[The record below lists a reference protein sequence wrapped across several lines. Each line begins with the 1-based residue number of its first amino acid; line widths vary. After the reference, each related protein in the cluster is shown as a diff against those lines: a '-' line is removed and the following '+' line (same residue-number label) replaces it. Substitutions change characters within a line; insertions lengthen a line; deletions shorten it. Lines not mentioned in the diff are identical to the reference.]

1 MTKTPKQ
8 SVIIILVLFIIII
21 CLLSLEQPKD
31 KAQIYRNM
39 INNEFSTSLDSDNST
54 LRSANTILSRDS
66 VYVICFD
73 IDESVVSN
81 LLNIDIEWTD
91 DIDLLLQR
99 YLLPHQ
105 QFIGGIDEIIH
116 SVKEDKCVYRI
127 NIQND
132 VTGDFKL
139 LVLDPDEKTLFF
151 FYYTT

>member
-1 MTKTPKQ
+1 
-8 SVIIILVLFIIII
+8 
-21 CLLSLEQPKD
+21 
-31 KAQIYRNM
+31 M

>member
-81 LLNIDIEWTD
+81 LLHIEIEWTD

>member
-8 SVIIILVLFIIII
+8 SVIIILVLFITII

-39 INNEFSTSLDSDNST
+39 TNNEFSTSLDSDNST
-54 LRSANTILSRDS
+54 LKFANTILSRDS
-66 VYVICFD
+66 VYVVRFD
-73 IDESVVSN
+73 IDDSVVSN
-81 LLNIDIEWTD
+81 LLNIDMEWTD

-151 FYYTT
+151 FYHTT